1 MSETT
6 PGASRA
12 PKAVIEQEPA
22 VDEAAAAAAAAEA
35 SEQAAVAGKHRK
47 KKGKA
52 KTSASSSSCTGAGAA
67 NANRFQDATVG
78 FFQGVGR
85 TAWAYADAHPHTVL
99 YGLIGFVLA
108 VLILVIGLWDT
119 IVIAVFVIVGAIIGQ
134 MVDGD
139 NAIVNFFS
147 RLFGGHR

>member
-6 PGASRA
+6 PGAPRV
-12 PKAVIEQEPA
+12 PKAVIEQEPV

-35 SEQAAVAGKHRK
+35 SEQAAAAGKHRK
-47 KKGKA
+47 KGKA
-52 KTSASSSSCTGAGAA
+52 KAAASSASDSAASSTS
-67 NANRFQDATVG
+67 ANRFQDATVG
-78 FFQGVGR
+78 FFQGLGR

-119 IVIAVFVIVGAIIGQ
+119 IVIAVFVAVGAIIGQ

-147 RLFGGHR
+147 RLFSGRR